1 MSRLFLILAASIGLF
16 MIALSPA
23 HAKLYQT
30 QSIATVTFNSTTFG
44 PVGPNCSATDG
55 GPDCAF
61 FTSTFTTT
69 TQNNPFGP
77 STGTGTAT
85 ALFGVDGQFVTPS
98 GAHDTNGNPTGG
110 CFPTV
115 STETDTYND
124 GSTLNLQF
132 HGTNCCADLTCSNG
146 AFGPP
151 NVVTS
156 AYVIT
161 AGTKRFAGATGT
173 GSGSITSTSS
183 GAGALDQF
191 QGILQ
196 LP

>member
-1 MSRLFLILAASIGLF
+1 MTLSTPGYTAANKANAQMALLYELQAALHRTPLVHDPHDRRPSSTVPFRGVIKCYAKHHDNIPAALLNYVKPKGACSMYRLFLILAASIGLF

-77 STGTGTAT
+77 STGTGIAT
-85 ALFGVDGQFVTPS
+85 ALFGVGGIFVTPS
-98 GAHDTNGNPTGG
+98 GAHDANGNPTGG
-110 CFPTV
+110 CF
-115 STETDTYND
+115 
-124 GSTLNLQF
+124 
-132 HGTNCCADLTCSNG
+132 
-146 AFGPP
+146 
-151 NVVTS
+151 
-156 AYVIT
+156 
-161 AGTKRFAGATGT
+161 
-173 GSGSITSTSS
+173 
-183 GAGALDQF
+183 
-191 QGILQ
+191 
-196 LP
+196 